1 MYPFSLVNLS
11 SFYALGPSTML
22 VTHVASATVGQTRQH
37 DGIGGNNSEAGT
49 SNTTLKLNRLHDA
62 NQTLVKNYS
71 CEGPCGVDLTF
82 GSKVSLDMYTLYIR
96 CGVMRRMNLPY
107 HSPRFSSLIALA
119 MQMIGHG
126 SSSPATSN
134 KVMFEYYLW
143 AKKSK
148 SLATVH
154 FRASKHEFEETH
166 EHVAKIKAKHHVAPP
181 TPWELGQHE
190 LVDTDK
196 ALEFYH

>member
-107 HSPRFSSLIALA
+107 HSPRFSSLIALT
-119 MQMIGHG
+119 MQMIGHHMVG
-126 SSSPATSN
+126 MGVPLRQQQTRLCLSIISGQRSPNLEPQFISGQARMSLRKHTN
-134 KVMFEYYLW
+134 MLPKLKLNVM
-143 AKKSK
+143 
-148 SLATVH
+148 
-154 FRASKHEFEETH
+154 
-166 EHVAKIKAKHHVAPP
+166 
-181 TPWELGQHE
+181 
-190 LVDTDK
+190 
-196 ALEFYH
+196 